1 MAHAP
6 DVFVTSCQPTC
17 PPQAMHSSRSFLSL
31 LGLASRLV
39 LVASAPGRQTL
50 SRPVGTH
57 YGIPG
62 QNRTFDY
69 VVVGGGTAGN
79 ALAARLAEDP
89 RGFTVAVVEAGGF
102 PLYENGNLTQV
113 PGYQGWST
121 HVDTTRPSLVEWDIE
136 TLPQPGYNG
145 RTVHYSQGRGLGG
158 TYADRL
164 LHALSRP

>member
-1 MAHAP
+1 
-6 DVFVTSCQPTC
+6 
-17 PPQAMHSSRSFLSL
+17 MHSSCSFLSL

-39 LVASAPGRQTL
+39 LVACVPGRQTL

-89 RGFTVAVVEAGGF
+89 RGFTVAIVEAGGF

-164 LHALSRP
+164 LHALHYRGRN